1 MLQSEV
7 AKRCLH
13 LRSAWTSHMKG
24 FRRLGIALPAL
35 SLAVASSCHHRA
47 AYVEPPPRWHWADVG
62 KSCDQHSPTPSIP
75 AAARDSLGHP
85 FGTPGTQDPW
95 ATRAALAPKIPGGWG
110 GLASQRPGPFGIYLV
125 DTTQRSAALAALLA
139 AGVQYISDST
149 KAVQGRWTYDQLYD
163 WFRYIHSHLYHVGV
177 NMWALD
183 EWRNR
188 IHYGTLDEAAAAE
201 LNRQLTALNVPCFL
215 VVVEVIGPIH
225 V

>member
-1 MLQSEV
+1 MRFFTQG
-7 AKRCLH
+7 
-13 LRSAWTSHMKG
+13 RSA
-24 FRRLGIALPAL
+24 FALPVI
-35 SLAVASSCHHRA
+35 SLAVASACHHKA
-47 AYVEPPPRWHWADVG
+47 PYVEPPPRWRWADLG
-62 KSCDQHSPTPSIP
+62 KSCEPNSPAPSVP

-85 FGTPGTQDPW
+85 FGRPGTQDHW
-95 ATRAALAPKIPGGWG
+95 ASRAELARTIPGGWG
-110 GLASQRPGPFGIYLV
+110 GLASRDRGPFGIYLI
-125 DTTQRSAALAALLA
+125 DTTKRSAALAALFS

-149 KAVQGRWTYDQLYD
+149 TAVQGRWTYEQLYD

-188 IHYGTLDEAAAAE
+188 LYYGTLDEAAALE
-201 LNRQLTALNVPCFL
+201 LNRQLAALDVPCFL